1 MEGETMTY
9 VLAILATIGG
19 MGASVMLLVLL
30 VASAPNSKPEM
41 LAQIKGWMLA
51 IAIVTAASVVSAVWL
66 MVVGRPW
73 LAAGAGG
80 FPMLFNAV
88 SFMIMLRTMN

>member
-1 MEGETMTY
+1 MTY

-19 MGASVMLLVLL
+19 VGASVMLLVLL
-30 VASAPNSKPEM
+30 IASAPNSKPEM
-41 LAQIKGWMLA
+41 LAQIKSWALA
-51 IAIVTAASVVSAVWL
+51 IAIVTVISVVSAVWL

-73 LAAGAGG
+73 HAAGAGG
-80 FPMLFNAV
+80 FPILFNAI